1 MGVRIAVLAVVVVVG
16 LGLFFLRPQGGG
28 TDQSASIFPLFT
40 NLEEQYVR
48 KMDERLERSRK
59 VGEEERS
66 ELPGSIDWAPDVYA
80 AIERAKQEDK
90 PIFLMTQVREN
101 ADPDCDV

>member
-1 MGVRIAVLAVVVVVG
+1 MRSSDAVT
-16 LGLFFLRPQGGG
+16 Q
-28 TDQSASIFPLFT
+28 
-40 NLEEQYVR
+40 
-48 KMDERLERSRK
+48 
-59 VGEEERS
+59 EERS